1 MRNRISTISM
11 FLLGSVGH
19 MLGQQDTVL
28 PYWKDVNVISVN
40 KENPRTAFMA
50 YPDINFATSGKYMDS
65 PRFRTLNGRWKFLYA
80 DSYRNLP
87 DNVIENDYDYSK
99 WSDITV
105 PGNWEVQG
113 FGVPIYT
120 NTFYEFAP
128 HNPQPPLLPE
138 DIPAGVYRRSFELPT
153 DWDGSEIYLHV
164 GAAKSGAYVYVN
176 GKEVG
181 YNEDSKSPAEYRIT
195 DFVKPGENELA
206 LKILRWS
213 TGSFL
218 ECQDFWRISGIER
231 DVYLYSTPKLSLK
244 DFNVK
249 STLDGEYKDGI
260 FRLITSIV
268 NRSAQKN
275 DIKVEYLL
283 EAPQG
288 GKVASAVRNASIDGS
303 SSMDVDFGEVRI
315 TDALQWSSEHPNLY
329 KLYITTYDNDGN
341 VLEVV
346 PFNVGFRSIEI
357 KDTGL
362 RSESGRPYIALYING
377 QPIKMKGVNIHEH
390 NPYTGH
396 YVTEDLMRKDF
407 ETMRRNNINAV
418 RLCHYPQSP
427 RFYEL
432 ADEYGLYV
440 YDEAN
445 IESHGMGYD
454 LSRTLGNNPD
464 WLAGHMERT
473 RNMFERNKNYPSV
486 TFLSLGNEGGNGFNF
501 YQTYR
506 CMKDAD
512 SLMNRPVNYERAE
525 YEWNTDMIVPQYPS
539 ADWFEQKGK
548 EGTDRPVMPSEY
560 AHAMGNSTGNFVG
573 QWDAIYR
580 YPNLAGGFIWDW
592 VDQGLYAADSL
603 GREYWA
609 YGGDYG
615 KDVPS
620 DGNFLINGLVNPD
633 RNPHPAL
640 DEVKYVHQNV
650 FITPVDIK
658 EGKFSVMNR
667 FYFTNLGGYKVS
679 YSIFDGKKVLSRGDM
694 VLDIAPQACDT
705 VTIKMP
711 SSEVLGNKEC
721 FINFSVTTMFDDG
734 RGIPA
739 GYEIAKEQ
747 IALSL
752 MRPQEMPSLK
762 GTKLSVG
769 TDGTKMTVSSK
780 NVEFEFDKD
789 AGIVTSYK
797 VKGRQYINGGFGLQP
812 NFWRGPTDNDY
823 GNGAPLREDVWKRA
837 SKDFS
842 VKDASISVDADTA
855 KIDIDYLLP
864 SGNIY
869 NICYRI
875 YPSGVVKADV
885 HFAAAKDAPELPR
898 LGMRFRMPQAME
910 CVEYYGRGPC
920 ENYIDRKASSKVG
933 VYVTTAS
940 NMYFPYVRPQ
950 ENGHHTDTRWLSL
963 TDNSGHGLKILADS
977 LIEFNALRNTVEDFD
992 SEEAVQH
999 PYNWPNRSAEEIAS
1013 RDEKAVKSVLRRMHH
1028 INDIVPRDFVEVCI
1042 DFVHQGVGG
1051 YDSWGAWP
1059 EKRHLV
1065 RSDRDYRSGFTIVP
1079 M

>member
-1 MRNRISTISM
+1 MRNCISTISM

-87 DNVIENDYDYSK
+87 DIVIGNDYDYSK

-128 HNPQPPLLPE
+128 HNPKPPLLPE

-357 KDTGL
+357 KETGL

-407 ETMRRNNINAV
+407 ETRSEERRV
-418 RLCHYPQSP
+418 
-427 RFYEL
+427 
-432 ADEYGLYV
+432 
-440 YDEAN
+440 
-445 IESHGMGYD
+445 
-454 LSRTLGNNPD
+454 
-464 WLAGHMERT
+464 
-473 RNMFERNKNYPSV
+473 
-486 TFLSLGNEGGNGFNF
+486 
-501 YQTYR
+501 
-506 CMKDAD
+506 
-512 SLMNRPVNYERAE
+512 
-525 YEWNTDMIVPQYPS
+525 
-539 ADWFEQKGK
+539 GK
-548 EGTDRPVMPSEY
+548 ECGS
-560 AHAMGNSTGNFVG
+560 
-573 QWDAIYR
+573 
-580 YPNLAGGFIWDW
+580 
-592 VDQGLYAADSL
+592 
-603 GREYWA
+603 
-609 YGGDYG
+609 
-615 KDVPS
+615 
-620 DGNFLINGLVNPD
+620 
-633 RNPHPAL
+633 
-640 DEVKYVHQNV
+640 
-650 FITPVDIK
+650 
-658 EGKFSVMNR
+658 
-667 FYFTNLGGYKVS
+667 
-679 YSIFDGKKVLSRGDM
+679 
-694 VLDIAPQACDT
+694 
-705 VTIKMP
+705 
-711 SSEVLGNKEC
+711 
-721 FINFSVTTMFDDG
+721 
-734 RGIPA
+734 
-739 GYEIAKEQ
+739 
-747 IALSL
+747 
-752 MRPQEMPSLK
+752 
-762 GTKLSVG
+762 
-769 TDGTKMTVSSK
+769 
-780 NVEFEFDKD
+780 
-789 AGIVTSYK
+789 
-797 VKGRQYINGGFGLQP
+797 
-812 NFWRGPTDNDY
+812 
-823 GNGAPLREDVWKRA
+823 
-837 SKDFS
+837 
-842 VKDASISVDADTA
+842 
-855 KIDIDYLLP
+855 
-864 SGNIY
+864 
-869 NICYRI
+869 
-875 YPSGVVKADV
+875 
-885 HFAAAKDAPELPR
+885 
-898 LGMRFRMPQAME
+898 
-910 CVEYYGRGPC
+910 
-920 ENYIDRKASSKVG
+920 
-933 VYVTTAS
+933 
-940 NMYFPYVRPQ
+940 
-950 ENGHHTDTRWLSL
+950 
-963 TDNSGHGLKILADS
+963 
-977 LIEFNALRNTVEDFD
+977 
-992 SEEAVQH
+992 
-999 PYNWPNRSAEEIAS
+999 
-1013 RDEKAVKSVLRRMHH
+1013 
-1028 INDIVPRDFVEVCI
+1028 
-1042 DFVHQGVGG
+1042 
-1051 YDSWGAWP
+1051 
-1059 EKRHLV
+1059 
-1065 RSDRDYRSGFTIVP
+1065 
-1079 M
+1079 